1 MTRMIA
7 TSPHVY
13 AGRNITP
20 GEEFDVEDAHVKV
33 WVILGRAKLKE
44 QPASD
49 LTYGTRALTARRGKR
64 ARFVQ

>member
-7 TSPHVY
+7 TSNHVY
-13 AGRNITP
+13 AGREIRA
-20 GEEFDVEDAHVKV
+20 GEEIDVEAEHVNL
-33 WVILGRAKLKE
+33 WVLLGRAKLKE

-64 ARFVQ
+64 SVQ

>member
-7 TSPHVY
+7 TSNHVY
-13 AGRNITP
+13 AGRAIRA
-20 GEEFDVEDAHVKV
+20 GEEIDVETQHVNL
-33 WVILGRAKLKE
+33 WVLLGRAKLKE

-64 ARFVQ
+64 SVQ